1 MTFISQL
8 NLAKGNNNYVPCQG
22 LNLNFINW
30 LHHHAFHK
38 MAADEMF
45 WIQTKRCQLKTTCVF
60 WQTNQKEKS
69 DIPLDPNLNAPGKH
83 NNKPKIKTKQSI
95 PVFTCQ
101 TVELQALTA
110 K

>member
-1 MTFISQL
+1 MKCSEFKQKDV
-8 NLAKGNNNYVPCQG
+8 NLKLVV
-22 LNLNFINW
+22 FS
-30 LHHHAFHK
+30 
-38 MAADEMF
+38 
-45 WIQTKRCQLKTTCVF
+45 F

-83 NNKPKIKTKQSI
+83 NNKPKTKTKQSI